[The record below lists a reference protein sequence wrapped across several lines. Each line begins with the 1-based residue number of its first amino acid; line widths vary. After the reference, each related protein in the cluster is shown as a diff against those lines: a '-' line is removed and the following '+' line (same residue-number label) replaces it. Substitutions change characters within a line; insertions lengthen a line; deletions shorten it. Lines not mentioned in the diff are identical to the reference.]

1 MNKTINIDNSD
12 LEIEKLRVF
21 KEYPINKE
29 RRIDIVIRNSN
40 FFISIE
46 VKINAGEQKSQCYDY
61 YQHAIIEYKNTKV
74 IYLTKYGTLPSEY
87 STMEA
92 FEKKDRVP
100 DDRIICISFKDDI
113 RRWLEN

>member
-1 MNKTINIDNSD
+1 MLS
-12 LEIEKLRVF
+12 
-21 KEYPINKE
+21 
-29 RRIDIVIRNSN
+29 
-40 FFISIE
+40 
-46 VKINAGEQKSQCYDY
+46 INAGKQKSQCYDY
-61 YQHAIIEYKNTKV
+61 YQHAIIEDKNTKV

-113 RRWLEN
+113 RRWLEKLINVEKCSNRDRVDKILFRN